1 MFKFC
6 KLILI
11 LSQRL
16 RFKIF
21 IEQYEAAFKSIFNEL
36 DKYTWNIEC
45 VSYVMDQL
53 HLHLKELLDTIS
65 QIHSYQQ
72 SQFTI
77 QLNALK
83 QQQQQQQQQQQP
95 QTNKEP
101 LISQSNGLV
110 NTGLASTASI
120 GTGVT
125 SALLVSTSIQ
135 TGATLVSG
143 NPSSY
148 ASKSN
153 VSTPTPYQQ
162 QSSFINTLN
171 STVQQQNHD
180 SQLIFKLQE
189 LICTLMQVSHEFFFQ
204 SIWF

>member
-1 MFKFC
+1 LFKFC

-83 QQQQQQQQQQQP
+83 QQQQS

-148 ASKSN
+148 ASNSN